1 MREGLDAPTFELPTR
16 NVEAIRG
23 WLDGQSRFKAAV
35 WVRHE
40 QQGVD
45 GPLYD
50 HHLVLAVDDEDWATG
65 DMRALE
71 DGMRPP
77 RLDTREPT
85 WIDIFPVSE
94 LDAIRSFGAVL
105 WEQASPGDDP
115 LDFRFTFEAF
125 EPELGAIERF
135 ADAVAAL
142 PAVRRVG
149 IDLSRLW
156 KGDEEVESQ
165 VRVQVEA
172 PWEANVLEAV
182 VEAARESVLAGH
194 PRYEAGIGEL
204 YDTMTPLYEAGG

>member
-1 MREGLDAPTFELPTR
+1 MREGLDAPTFELPAG

-23 WLDGQSRFKAAV
+23 WLDGQSRFKTAV

-45 GPLYD
+45 GPAYD
-50 HHLVLAVDDEDWATG
+50 HHLVLAVEDEDWATR
-65 DMRALE
+65 DLRALE
-71 DGMRPP
+71 DGMRLPTF
-77 RLDTREPT
+77 DTREPT

-94 LDAIRSFGAVL
+94 LDAIRSFGTVL

-115 LDFRFTFEAF
+115 LDFRFTFEPF
-125 EPELGAIERF
+125 EPDPAAIERF
-135 ADAVAAL
+135 AAAVAAL

-149 IDLSRLW
+149 IDVSRLW

-172 PWEANVLEAV
+172 PFEANVLEAV
-182 VEAARESVLAGH
+182 VGAARESVLAGH
-194 PRYEAGIGEL
+194 PRYEAGIGQL
-204 YDTMTPLYEAGG
+204 YDTMTILYEAAG